1 MTAPTMID
9 FTFAP
14 GRRMMPRGCGRC
26 GAGRARHAFE
36 ERTGMD
42 GMESPGRVW
51 NSPQRAQ
58 RTQRI
63 PIPVMLE
70 VSAAQ
75 SIRPSIVRVHPVHL
89 RLRSA
94 SSETSETFSVP
105 LAGFVDG
112 NPTADE
118 RGECGHRASVF

>member
-14 GRRMMPRGCGRC
+14 GRRKMPRGCGRC

-36 ERTGMD
+36 EGTGMD
-42 GMESPGRVW
+42 GMAGIGNPGSKQGDHEPGRFD
-51 NSPQRAQ
+51 
-58 RTQRI
+58 I
-63 PIPVMLE
+63 PSILSIPVLH
-70 VSAAQ
+70 SLLR
-75 SIRPSIVRVHPVHL
+75 SSLIRVHPVHL

-94 SSETSETFSVP
+94 SRETSETFSVP